1 MRNETATGLATEF
14 PHIPTVA
21 LAAGFDQYNALRDV
35 GATHEAALRITRET
49 LTMVYGV
56 SDPNGKVSL

>member
-1 MRNETATGLATEF
+1 MINETATVLADEF
-14 PHIPTVA
+14 PHISPLA

-56 SDPNGKVSL
+56 SDPYGKVAP